1 MLGAAGNLGG
11 WAEACSQ
18 FYQLVAL
25 AMEPHAAASWEAID
39 LQGTFSLYP
48 FLSHLIPIP
57 NRSILLLTL
66 LAPLPLQAPQLASS
80 SEESTHPVSRR
91 KEGVDASPYLSQMHA
106 EVVAGAIMQAMI
118 SVSDNVRPSNATQHK
133 LTNVTGL
140 ACH

>member
-57 NRSILLLTL
+57 QPVDPPPGPICAIAIASTTASIV
-66 LAPLPLQAPQLASS
+66 Q
-80 SEESTHPVSRR
+80 
-91 KEGVDASPYLSQMHA
+91 
-106 EVVAGAIMQAMI
+106 
-118 SVSDNVRPSNATQHK
+118 
-133 LTNVTGL
+133 
-140 ACH
+140 

>member
-11 WAEACSQ
+11 WAEACRQ

-57 NRSILLLTL
+57 NRSILLLAL
-66 LAPLPLQAPQLASS
+66 FAPLPLQAPQLASS

-91 KEGVDASPYLSQMHA
+91 KERALMHLGIYLSQM
-106 EVVAGAIMQAMI
+106 Q
-118 SVSDNVRPSNATQHK
+118 K
-133 LTNVTGL
+133 
-140 ACH
+140 

>member
-80 SEESTHPVSRR
+80 SEESTHT
-91 KEGVDASPYLSQMHA
+91 PYLQ
-106 EVVAGAIMQAMI
+106 EK
-118 SVSDNVRPSNATQHK
+118 R
-133 LTNVTGL
+133 GL
-140 ACH
+140 

>member
-11 WAEACSQ
+11 WAEACRQ
-18 FYQLVAL
+18 FYQLVVL
-25 AMEPHAAASWEAID
+25 AIEPQQTGGHRSGH
-39 LQGTFSLYP
+39 LFP
-48 FLSHLIPIP
+48 FTPFYRISSRSP